1 MTESQPRQKQLAS
14 ETRGADDYN
23 SKWEK
28 SWAAGL
34 PPGSGFDASR
44 SSPALLKLLRSN
56 PEIASGKSV
65 LIPGCGRGYDLA
77 TFLQAGARQAIG
89 LELSPTAASEAN
101 AYLSS
106 LPDFREEGQ
115 CYFGLA
121 NVHQGNFLA
130 PLSQE
135 VGCSLQGGADVGFD
149 YTFLCALQRDM
160 HSMWAASWAANIR
173 PGGELVTLMFPVVER
188 MTSSDVGAPW
198 PLTLQRYSQ
207 LLLPEFE
214 LISMGKVPDGDSHPG
229 REGREW
235 MGRWRRAAAAANP

>member
-1 MTESQPRQKQLAS
+1 MTESQPRLNQLAS
-14 ETRGADDYN
+14 VTRGADEYN
-23 SKWEK
+23 SRWENY
-28 SWAAGL
+28 WAAGL
-34 PPGSGFDASR
+34 PPGSAFDASR
-44 SSPALLKLLRSN
+44 SSPALLKLLRNN

-77 TFLQAGARQAIG
+77 TFLQAGARQATG
-89 LELSPTAASEAN
+89 LELSTTAAAEAN

-106 LPDFREEGQ
+106 LPDFREGGQ

-121 NVHQGNFLA
+121 NVRQGNFLQ
-130 PLSQE
+130 PLKDV

-160 HSMWAASWAANIR
+160 HSKWAASWAASIR
-173 PGGELVTLMFPVVER
+173 PGGELVTLMFPIVEQ
-188 MTSSDVGAPW
+188 MTSSDMGTPW
-198 PLTLQRYSQ
+198 PLTLERYSQ

-214 LISMGKVPDGDSHPG
+214 LISMVKVPEGDSHPG

-235 MGRWRRAAAAANP
+235 MGRWRRAAAANQ